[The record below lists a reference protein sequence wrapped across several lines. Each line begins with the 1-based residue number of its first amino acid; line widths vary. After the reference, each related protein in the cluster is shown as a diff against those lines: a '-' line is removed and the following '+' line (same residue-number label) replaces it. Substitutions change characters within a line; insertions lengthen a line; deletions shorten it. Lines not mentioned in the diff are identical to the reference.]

1 MASTGAVDIFMVY
14 QFLKR
19 LATPF
24 EKWPAYKAGVIDKQG
39 NIIMKKRDRS
49 TLEQKK
55 SFKIFDLMIL
65 KLKRLLG
72 KVPGGKT
79 KLASYAA
86 ALWLIKEDWES
97 KTEEQLLSEDIEDEF
112 LRYMK
117 DARNR
122 KFQMFMHRI
131 SNEEAPANSAGGGNI
146 AGMGVNGPSDIKV
159 SRRVKRGVRRRKN
172 CPQTS
177 I

>member
-1 MASTGAVDIFMVY
+1 MATGVVDIFMVY

-24 EKWPAYKAGVIDKQG
+24 EKWDAYKAGVIDKQG
-39 NIIMKKRDRS
+39 NIIMNKRDRS

-72 KVPGGKT
+72 KVPLGKT

-86 ALWLIKEDWES
+86 ALWLIKEDWEN
-97 KTEEQLLSEDIEDEF
+97 KTEEQLLSEDIEGDF
-112 LRYMK
+112 MRYME

-131 SNEEAPANSAGGGNI
+131 SNEEAPASSAGGGQI
-146 AGMGVNGPSDIKV
+146 AGMGVNGPSDVKV
-159 SRRVKRGVRRRKN
+159 SRRVRGGVKRRKRLFT
-172 CPQTS
+172 TS
-177 I
+177 V

>member
-1 MASTGAVDIFMVY
+1 MATGVIDIFMVY

-24 EKWPAYKAGVIDKQG
+24 EKWDAYKAGVIDKQG

-65 KLKRLLG
+65 KLKKLLG

-112 LRYMK
+112 MRYMK

-131 SNEEAPANSAGGGNI
+131 SNEEAPANSAGGGQI

-159 SRRVKRGVRRRKN
+159 SRRVRRSMKRRKRLAV
-172 CPQTS
+172 S